1 MTEARVT
8 WQSGMRFTGEAGS
21 GFEVPLGGE
30 KEGFRPMELFALG
43 LASCTA
49 MDVKSI
55 LEKKRQEI
63 TEFQVNIVADRA
75 EEHPKVFTHARIV
88 YWINGHA
95 VEEEAVR
102 RSIELSTTRFCPA
115 QAMLKGAFPVDLDYE
130 IYEDQGGGERALIS
144 SGSMITR

>member
-55 LEKKRQEI
+55 LEKKRQEV
-63 TEFQVNIVADRA
+63 TEFQVSIVADRA
-75 EEHPKVFTHARIV
+75 DEHPKVFTHARII
-88 YWINGHA
+88 YRISGHTLD
-95 VEEEAVR
+95 EEAVR
-102 RSIELSTTRFCPA
+102 RSIELSATRFCPA
-115 QAMLKGAFPVDLDYE
+115 QAMLKGVFPVDLDYE
-130 IYEDQGGGERALIS
+130 IYEDQGGGKSTLVS
-144 SGSMITR
+144 SGSMITQ